1 MLGLCDSGDQTQG
14 FRHAGQSHYKLAV
27 LPVQHVYFQTKA
39 SLLNKCH
46 IRRTLKA
53 FNNFLIPKPSP
64 YPSFLTP
71 RQCVAKANTLL
82 CPFYLPYSIS
92 VLPDTSFRLPMPSG
106 LVSLFSLGALAGSSM
121 PAEGHVKVRPSS
133 T

>member
-14 FRHAGQSHYKLAV
+14 LRHAGQSHYKLAM
-27 LPVQHVYFQTKA
+27 LPAQHVYFQTKA

-46 IRRTLKA
+46 IRLTPKA
-53 FNNFLIPKPSP
+53 FNNSLIPKPSP
-64 YPSFLTP
+64 YSSFLTP

-82 CPFYLPYSIS
+82 CPFYLPCSIS
-92 VLPDTSFRLPMPSG
+92 ILPDTSFRLSMPSG
-106 LVSLFSLGALAGSSM
+106 LVSLFPLGALAGSST
-121 PAEGHVKVRPSS
+121 PVERHVKVRTSS